1 VVARSHRD
9 MSAPN
14 HTIRCMA
21 IQSTARGTE
30 PALIGAAAEAG
41 ADIIGTATIGTVI
54 GTADTGADM
63 AAGADTAAEAGMMAK
78 ADMVDDETCSSSNS
92 MRWRTFRV
100 EFNRT
105 ELEGGSYQRS

>member
-1 VVARSHRD
+1 

-41 ADIIGTATIGTVI
+41 ADIIGTASTGTVI
-54 GTADTGADM
+54 GTADMEAGADM
-63 AAGADTAAEAGMMAK
+63 AAGADMVAE
-78 ADMVDDETCSSSNS
+78 ADMVDDETCSLSNS

-100 EFNRT
+100 EFNQR
-105 ELEGGSYQRS
+105 ELTGWVAIRGHDPAEVRYTR